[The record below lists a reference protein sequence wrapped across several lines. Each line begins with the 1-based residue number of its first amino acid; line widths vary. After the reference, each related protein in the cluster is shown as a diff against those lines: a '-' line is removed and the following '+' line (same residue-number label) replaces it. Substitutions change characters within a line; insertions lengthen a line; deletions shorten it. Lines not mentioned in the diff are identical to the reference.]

1 MVQNEPKT
9 VAFLWGHGEKRK
21 DKELKSLRNR
31 LERHYSVIEVRE
43 GHDGLLILDGV
54 DVLVVPGP
62 TSETPAAVR
71 DRIDEFLTDGGK
83 AMILVD
89 SVLVDEGELSAEPN
103 ESGPATRLEA
113 YGLHAGDD
121 VVFDTRSNETLT
133 FTSRFGSVA
142 LPYPYWVRAPTVESK
157 VSGDVDSAVLPWA
170 GSLEVVDAQ
179 DGSAD
184 LEVMPLLE
192 TTAFAAIDEDYRD
205 VSPRSP
211 RLANVSKGELG
222 TRVLAAAVVGTRCP
236 PRDTGCEKSEMGSFR
251 LIVTTDSDWIAE
263 PMAARFPD
271 HLTLAEN
278 WVDWLAQEDALAAI
292 RSKGPSRG
300 QLLFTSETHRKVV
313 QYANVL
319 GVPGLVA
326 VLGLVR
332 YALRRRR
339 TGRVYTVE

>member
-1 MVQNEPKT
+1 
-9 VAFLWGHGEKRK
+9 
-21 DKELKSLRNR
+21 
-31 LERHYSVIEVRE
+31 
-43 GHDGLLILDGV
+43 
-54 DVLVVPGP
+54 
-62 TSETPAAVR
+62 
-71 DRIDEFLTDGGK
+71 
-83 AMILVD
+83 
-89 SVLVDEGELSAEPN
+89 
-103 ESGPATRLEA
+103 
-113 YGLHAGDD
+113 
-121 VVFDTRSNETLT
+121 
-133 FTSRFGSVA
+133 
-142 LPYPYWVRAPTVESK
+142 
-157 VSGDVDSAVLPWA
+157 
-170 GSLEVVDAQ
+170 
-179 DGSAD
+179 
-184 LEVMPLLE
+184 E

-211 RLANVSKGELG
+211 RLASVSKGELG
-222 TRVLAAAVVGTRCP
+222 PRVLAAAVVGTRCP
-236 PRDTGCEKSEMGSFR
+236 PRDTGCQKSEMGSFR